1 MAQDDKEPKH
11 ECVYVGTHKES
22 SLEPLDKTPTAPAT
36 ELARSVALSVLDGER
51 GSMRSLPHFVRR
63 MTERD
68 FDVFEIQY
76 AICNGDCLES
86 EYCPDYKS
94 HRYRFRCLIDGLQFD
109 AVFALSARHD
119 LVKTPLLYLIT
130 GCWKTENGR
139 RMTRY

>member
-76 AICNGDCLES
+76 AIAMET
-86 EYCPDYKS
+86 
-94 HRYRFRCLIDGLQFD
+94 
-109 AVFALSARHD
+109 ALSRNIALTTKAIAIVSGVSSTD
-119 LVKTPLLYLIT
+119 FSLTQYLLFQQGMIL
-130 GCWKTENGR
+130 
-139 RMTRY
+139 